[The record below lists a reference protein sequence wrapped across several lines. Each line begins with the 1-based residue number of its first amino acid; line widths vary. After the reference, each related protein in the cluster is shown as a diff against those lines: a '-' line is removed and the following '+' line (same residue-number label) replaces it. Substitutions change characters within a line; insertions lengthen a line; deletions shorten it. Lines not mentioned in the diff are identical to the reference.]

1 MFSFILNINQ
11 DFVWIKKLQF
21 PMDTAT
27 RKQKRR
33 NTRCSI
39 TQSALIEKEHIELLV
54 MQLLIL
60 LCCIQKPFSNGF
72 FSFLFSKLS
81 SCYWFFFLFIP
92 SFHSSFLLS
101 FFFWFIGAHIIL
113 SVHFTLATYIQLQI
127 IQSSNFIFVLLFQ
140 CTELTVCVCAS
151 VWLYFMVYR
160 YSVCNRIHH
169 YCYSVWRK
177 NARLLAR

>member
-101 FFFWFIGAHIIL
+101 FFFGS
-113 SVHFTLATYIQLQI
+113 SVHISFFQFISHWQHTFNCKSFKDVI
-127 IQSSNFIFVLLFQ
+127 SSSFSYFNVLNWL
-140 CTELTVCVCAS
+140 CVCVCIGMIIFHGLPLFS
-151 VWLYFMVYR
+151 MQSNSSLLLFGMKKER
-160 YSVCNRIHH
+160 T
-169 YCYSVWRK
+169 
-177 NARLLAR
+177 LAR